1 MRIRDAS
8 RRYANALMELAKQKG
23 TQKEALQQL
32 GAVSDAFAVEPS
44 IQAYFVN
51 PTISPEQKM
60 TLLKGALQ
68 GQNLLEEVSNTLLL
82 LVEKGRLDSL
92 AEMVASFRNAMDR
105 EDGVTRGTVS
115 SAKPLDA
122 SARQAI
128 EAKIN
133 KVLNK
138 KIILTYSEDPK
149 LLGGVVA
156 QVGGWTFDDSIDA
169 QLKKLNEDLNRRTN

>member
-23 TQKEALQQL
+23 IQTEVLQQL
-32 GAVSDAFAVEPS
+32 SAISQAFTAEPS
-44 IQAYFVN
+44 IKAYFEN
-51 PTISPEQKM
+51 PTISPEQKS
-60 TLLKGALQ
+60 TLLKAALQ
-68 GQNLLEEVSNTLLL
+68 GQNLLEEVSNTLFL
-82 LVEKGRLDSL
+82 LVEKGRLDGL
-92 AEMVASFRNAMDR
+92 AEMVESFRNGMDR
-105 EDGVTRGTVS
+105 EQGVTRGTVS

-122 SARQAI
+122 SARQSI

-133 KVLNK
+133 KVLNR

-169 QLKKLNEDLNRRTN
+169 QLKKLNEELNRRTN